1 MSDSSWKSQKLCLI
15 LTNSKDFNIKYL
27 HSIYIP
33 IEVPPTLIHFASD
46 ADRQTKNEMN
56 SFLCWGKI
64 PVRLGI
70 FLAWFKIFKVYVCAM
85 IK

>member
-1 MSDSSWKSQKLCLI
+1 MSHFLLKFLKLWKI

-56 SFLCWGKI
+56 SFFG
-64 PVRLGI
+64 RRQEYQGT
-70 FLAWFKIFKVYVCAM
+70 Y
-85 IK
+85 

>member
-1 MSDSSWKSQKLCLI
+1 M
-15 LTNSKDFNIKYL
+15 TNSKDFNIKYL

-56 SFLCWGKI
+56 SFLVEDKNTRVQGAYWYVLLSLKLKYI
-64 PVRLGI
+64 PKFI
-70 FLAWFKIFKVYVCAM
+70 FVQ
-85 IK
+85 

>member
-1 MSDSSWKSQKLCLI
+1 M
-15 LTNSKDFNIKYL
+15 TNSKDFNIKYL

-56 SFLCWGKI
+56 SFLVEDKNTRVQGAYW
-64 PVRLGI
+64 
-70 FLAWFKIFKVYVCAM
+70 YV
-85 IK
+85 